1 MKRTSILFLS
11 LILLLA
17 ALTGCGGQAGGL
29 DAAGAIESYFRAL
42 VDKDAE
48 RLSTLSCAAWEND
61 ARVELESFGA
71 VTAELEN
78 LACQAGDEDGE
89 TALVSCQGLI
99 RANYG
104 AEVLE
109 LDLAE
114 RNYQAVFEN
123 GEWRMCGYR

>member
-1 MKRTSILFLS
+1 MKRPAILLFI

-17 ALTGCGGQAGGL
+17 ALSGCGGQASGL
-29 DAAGAIESYFRAL
+29 DAAGAVESYFRAL

-61 ARVELESFGA
+61 ARLELESFGA
-71 VTAELEN
+71 VSADLEGPT
-78 LACQAGDEDGE
+78 CQAGEQEGDA
-89 TALVSCQGLI
+89 ALVSCQGTI
-99 RANYG
+99 TANYG

-109 LDLAE
+109 IDLAQ
-114 RNYQAVFEN
+114 RSYQAVFEN